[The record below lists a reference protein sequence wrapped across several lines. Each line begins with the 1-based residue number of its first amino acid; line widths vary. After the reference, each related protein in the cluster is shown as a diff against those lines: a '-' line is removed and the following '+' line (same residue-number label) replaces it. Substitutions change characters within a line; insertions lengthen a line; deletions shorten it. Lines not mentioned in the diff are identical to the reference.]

1 MKTPSFPEGV
11 VLALTA
17 GVLASVAYT
26 ALPGVLG
33 LEWTTRALIA
43 GLGLGYVLYLLH
55 RSSERTGR
63 IVTLTAWLLAAGMG
77 WFLIMDPLLYLA
89 LHLGLVWLVR
99 VPYHQPGPL
108 AALLDLALNLFALMA
123 GLWAFWHAESVF
135 MGVWTFFLVQAVF
148 VGIPSLSSRSRLGD
162 AVPEQQADQFQ
173 LAHRSA
179 EAALRKLST
188 LQ

>member
-1 MKTPSFPEGV
+1 MKNPSFPEGV

-17 GVLASVAYT
+17 GLLASVVYT
-26 ALPGVLG
+26 VLPGVLG
-33 LEWTTRALIA
+33 LEWTARALIA

-63 IVTLTAWLLAAGMG
+63 IVTLTIWLLLAGMS
-77 WFLIMDPLLYLA
+77 WFLVMDPLIYLA
-89 LHLGLVWLVR
+89 LHLGLIWLVR
-99 VPYHQPGPL
+99 VLYHQPGPL

-123 GLWAFWHAESVF
+123 GLWAFLHADSVF

-148 VGIPSLSSRSRLGD
+148 VGIPSLSNRSRNGNGLS
-162 AVPEQQADQFQ
+162 EQQADRFQ

-179 EAALRKLST
+179 ETALRKLST
-188 LQ
+188 H

>member
-1 MKTPSFPEGV
+1 MKSPSFPEGV

-26 ALPGVLG
+26 LLPGVLG
-33 LEWTTRALIA
+33 LEWTTRGLVA
-43 GLGLGYVLYLLH
+43 GLGLAYVLYLLH
-55 RSSERTGR
+55 RSAERTGR
-63 IVTLTAWLLAAGMG
+63 IVTLTAWLSLAGVG
-77 WFLIMDPLLYLA
+77 WFLVMDPLLYLV
-89 LHLGLVWLVR
+89 LHLGLIWLVR
-99 VPYHQPGPL
+99 VLYHQPGPL

-123 GLWAFWHAESVF
+123 GLWAFWHADSVF

-148 VGIPSLSSRSRLGD
+148 VGIPSLSNPSRKSNGLS
-162 AVPEQQADQFQ
+162 EQQADRFQ

-188 LQ
+188 L